1 MASTIT
7 LPVFGSSPTQRQD
20 RTFTPS
26 GPATRTFLPY
36 KVSFSGG
43 ALDPALPARKLRSLI
58 GYSSHTEPVSL
69 HSGNSHFL
77 RRVLVHSLTP
87 QVESS
92 SETKSETTF
101 EPEYLDPPKETLNIG
116 VLEVKTSS
124 KPARTSKKGRNP
136 KLLNSLASQRT
147 TTLDYSQILKYPIVT
162 EAGMKNILQKN
173 TLVFA
178 VDKRADK
185 TIIKDSA
192 SKIFKIK
199 IKKVNTS
206 ILPDGTKKA
215 FLILAPDQS
224 AVDVAKRIKVI

>member
-20 RTFTPS
+20 RSFTPS
-26 GPATRTFLPY
+26 GPATRTFLPH

-77 RRVLVHSLTP
+77 RKVLVHSLTP

-92 SETKSETTF
+92 GETNSKTTF

-124 KPARTSKKGRNP
+124 KPATPSKKGRNP
-136 KLLNSLASQRT
+136 KLLNSLASKT

-162 EAGMKNILQKN
+162 EAGMKNILEKN